1 MDLQTEY
8 AVRGTVLVYEMSDIF
23 PILKQLDRLLM
34 LPNRE
39 RGIADF
45 PAENDRLSVA
55 IDFSGTLADSA
66 VREIEEQFKNL
77 SGLVIGGGK
86 LLVRRDGDA
95 SVMYLG
101 TPKGVQEFRSRES
114 LALILQELPN
124 LRPDEQEELRSEL
137 PAVSG

>member
-8 AVRGTVLVYEMSDIF
+8 AVRGTALVHEMSDIF
-23 PILKQLDRLLM
+23 PILKQLDQLLT

-45 PAENDRLSVA
+45 PADDDRLSVA
-55 IDFSGTLADSA
+55 IDFSSTLTDSA
-66 VREIEEQFKNL
+66 VREIEEQLQKL

-86 LLVRRDGDA
+86 LLIRRDGEERTL
-95 SVMYLG
+95 YLG

-124 LRPDEQEELRSEL
+124 LRPEELEELWSEL
-137 PAVSG
+137 PAVAR

>member
-23 PILKQLDRLLM
+23 PILKQLDRLLT

-39 RGIADF
+39 RGVADF
-45 PAENDRLSVA
+45 PAESDRLSVA
-55 IDFSGTLADSA
+55 IDFSGTITDSA
-66 VREIEEQFKNL
+66 VREIEEQLKNL

-86 LLVRRDGDA
+86 LLIRRDGEEKTL
-95 SVMYLG
+95 YLG
-101 TPKGVQEFRSRES
+101 TPRGVQELRSRES

-124 LRPDEQEELRSEL
+124 LRPDELEELRSEL